1 MYVFS
6 LFVYFYTLQE
16 LHLPS
21 SNLEDRNDDEESNDF
36 WLNLPRTFSYQSS
49 RFELPLDISV
59 LVTLTPLDYLSRYV
73 SISSSRRQLYNK
85 VYVQKY
91 DNFTIEKFYFKILF
105 FYRFMSNIEVSKMV
119 F

>member
-85 VYVQKY
+85 VCAYSSYSYYGKRSVKQEFFHTMRRQKK
-91 DNFTIEKFYFKILF
+91 NKK
-105 FYRFMSNIEVSKMV
+105 
-119 F
+119 